1 METISNSWQDESGAS
16 AAEYAMLVS
25 FIAVVILSAVALF
38 GQSIYNMFVRVADII
53 SGIPTGS

>member
-25 FIAVVILSAVALF
+25 FIAVVILSALALF
-38 GQSIYNMFVRVADII
+38 GESISNMFARVAASI
-53 SGIPTGS
+53 SGVPTGS